1 MGRKILAVVVALI
14 VAWAI
19 IMIFEMA
26 NSAVVRPPTLEMMSD
41 PATLREF
48 WNSVP
53 TTSFVVVLLGYIVG
67 AFGGGF
73 IVTKMARQVSSG
85 NSLSILIGV
94 ILMIGAL
101 LNFFVILPGQP
112 MWFVVLSLI
121 VFIPMSLLGHRF
133 AR

>member
-19 IMIFEMA
+19 IMIFEMG
-26 NSAVVRPPTLEMMSD
+26 NSAVVRPLTLDEMND
-41 PATLREF
+41 PAKLREF
-48 WNSVP
+48 WNNAP

-73 IVTKMARQVSSG
+73 IVTKMARQVSPG
-85 NSLSILIGV
+85 NTLSILVGV

-112 MWFVVLSLI
+112 MWFVAIALV
-121 VFIPMSLLGHRF
+121 VFIPMSLLGYRF

>member
-19 IMIFEMA
+19 IMIFEMG
-26 NSAVVRPPTLEMMSD
+26 NSAVVRPLTLDEMND
-41 PATLREF
+41 PVKLREF
-48 WNSVP
+48 WNNAP

-73 IVTKMARQVSSG
+73 IVTKMARQVSPG
-85 NSLSILIGV
+85 NTLSILVGV

-112 MWFVVLSLI
+112 MWFVAIALV
-121 VFIPMSLLGHRF
+121 VFIPMSLLGYRF